1 MQKTGRT
8 PDRKENDVLKLL
20 SVLLSD
26 KVKPSEKK
34 QILEK
39 KFSIPMTYEME
50 SEAEMMCN
58 LSDGV
63 EMRGID
69 KGMMQ
74 ALLGYIKKK
83 KVSIEAALED
93 LDIAENNR
101 AKYSTLLREQLQS

>member
-1 MQKTGRT
+1 
-8 PDRKENDVLKLL
+8 
-20 SVLLSD
+20 
-26 KVKPSEKK
+26 
-34 QILEK
+34 
-39 KFSIPMTYEME
+39 
-50 SEAEMMCN
+50 MCN

-74 ALLGYIKKK
+74 ALLGYIKKM

>member
-1 MQKTGRT
+1 
-8 PDRKENDVLKLL
+8 
-20 SVLLSD
+20 
-26 KVKPSEKK
+26 
-34 QILEK
+34 
-39 KFSIPMTYEME
+39 
-50 SEAEMMCN
+50 MCN
-58 LSDGV
+58 LSDGA

-74 ALLGYIKKK
+74 ALLGYIKKM